1 MEEHSVN
8 ELDVVDSGLVTKVID
23 VQNLDLAKPSLFVQ
37 ITVHN
42 DAKLFFSEEILY
54 DTYLHDN
61 FKREDGDPYS
71 SNATF
76 HAFIDTIIRM
86 IHPDSKN
93 DNHMLYKHLLSTF
106 FQDETSTYDTFNT
119 QMAKLHEVSP
129 LFISN
134 RFVSMPIEF
143 KSEETGLMYPF
154 DVYVDFVNEV

>member
-1 MEEHSVN
+1 MEDHSII

-42 DAKLFFSEEILY
+42 DAKLFFDEEILY
-54 DTYLHDN
+54 DTYLHNN
-61 FKREDGDPYS
+61 FKRDDKDMYG

-86 IHPDSKN
+86 IHPESTNK
-93 DNHMLYKHLLSTF
+93 NHMLYKHLLRTF
-106 FQDETSTYDTFNT
+106 FLDENSTYDTFNA
-119 QMAKLHEVSP
+119 QMAKLHAVSP

-134 RFVSMPIEF
+134 RFVSMPVEF
-143 KSEETGLMYPF
+143 KSDETGLTYPF
-154 DVYVDFVNEV
+154 DVYIDFVSQI